1 MRSLTN
7 GARPPQLVAV
17 PASSQPLAG
26 TGELVQLA
34 LRRDRV
40 MVPVWLAAYFLLA
53 YVSAAAVVG
62 LYSTEAARAV
72 FAAGIGSNP
81 ALTAVYGPPFDLTT
95 IGAISTLKIGTLG
108 AVFVAVMS
116 VLLVV
121 RHSRA
126 EEEAGRLELLGAAV
140 LGRYAPLTAAL
151 LVAAGADVAMAPAVG
166 LGLIAGGVPAS
177 ASLLFG
183 LTLSAAGLCFTGV
196 AALTAQ
202 LTPNARTATSTA
214 LAVLGAAF
222 LARAVGDTTGPGW
235 LSWLSPI
242 GWSQRIRPWGDATRV
257 WPLALSV
264 GFAAL
269 LAATSCL
276 LVARRDLG
284 AGLFAAR
291 PGPARAGPGLRGALG
306 LAWYQQ
312 RGALAGWAV
321 GFAVLGAVV
330 GSVASQVTALVGG
343 NNQVGQIFTQL
354 SGQHDLVDATLGAY
368 FALAGF
374 AASAYAVA
382 ATLRLRTEESAG
394 RAEPLLTTGL
404 SRSRWVAGH
413 LGIAALGAAAL
424 LLIAGVTAGLTHG
437 LSTGDLAIQLPRVL
451 GAALVQIPAALVLAS
466 ITVALFGWAPRIATA
481 AWGVLAAFLLLG
493 QLGPLLQLP
502 QWAMDLSPFTHLPK
516 LPHAAFTATP
526 ILWLLTVAA
535 AFITAG
541 PLGFRRRDLG

>member
-108 AVFVAVMS
+108 ALFVAVMS

-140 LGRYAPLTAAL
+140 LGRYAPLTAVL
-151 LVAAGADVAMAPAVG
+151 LGADVAMAPAVG

-269 LAATSCL
+269 LAATGCL
-276 LVARRDLG
+276 LV
-284 AGLFAAR
+284 AR

-343 NNQVGQIFTQL
+343 NNQVGQIFTHL

-437 LSTGDLAIQLPRVL
+437 LSTDDLATQLPRVL
-451 GAALVQIPAALVLAS
+451 GAALVQIPAAWVLAS